1 VRLTVM
7 VLATIALT
15 AALPATVRA
24 QADEASAD
32 LLPRMEIGPYVGV
45 ARHSPAGHHFGVIP
59 DRNHLFLGV
68 ELTMNIVRTR
78 RWAFGLAPEIVP
90 LLIVSNN
97 PTYRSVS
104 IPRGGRFIIEDGRRY
119 VTGFALSPLALQAQ
133 VKIASRLRAYA
144 SGAGG
149 VVWFSRAVP
158 VADSRAFNYTFELGG
173 GVRWQVRRRESLR
186 IGYKFHHLSNAY
198 SAPQNPGLDAKV
210 FRVGY
215 ERALGSDQG
224 RTKPKKKI

>member
-1 VRLTVM
+1 M
-7 VLATIALT
+7 VLATIVLW
-15 AALPATVRA
+15 AALSATARA
-24 QADEASAD
+24 QADVAPAG
-32 LLPRMEIGPYVGV
+32 LLPRIEIGPYVGV
-45 ARHSPAGHHFGVIP
+45 ARHSPAGHHFGVVP

-68 ELTMNIVRTR
+68 ELTMNAVRTT

-104 IPRGGRFIIEDGRRY
+104 TARGGRFIIEDGRRS
-119 VTGFALSPLALQAQ
+119 VTGFAVSPLALQAQ
-133 VKIASRLRAYA
+133 VRITSRLRAYA

-173 GVRWQVRRRESLR
+173 GVRWQVRPRESLR

-198 SAPQNPGLDAKV
+198 TAPQNPGLDAKV
-210 FRVGY
+210 FLIGY

-224 RTKPKKKI
+224 RTRPRKKI